1 MSTAVLLCFT
11 NILVYLKSL
20 NVMYVL
26 RQVSFCELLITSGL
40 YLDVFIETDLD
51 SEWFS
56 ILYLQSTHVSS
67 WLCPNDNYLE
77 QSSFA
82 FDLTF

>member
-26 RQVSFCELLITSGL
+26 RQALFCELLITSGVYL
-40 YLDVFIETDLD
+40 YVFIETDLD

-56 ILYLQSTHVSS
+56 ILYLQSIHVSS
-67 WLCPNDNYLE
+67 WLCPNANCSE
-77 QSSFA
+77 QLSYA